1 MNTENADRS
10 RKKRSPIFYGWWI
23 VGSLFLT
30 NFAVEATAIFS
41 FAVFLK
47 PMSEDLNISRGLIS
61 WVLAGRRLA
70 TGLASLLVGRLID
83 RYGSRTLIT
92 AAAALAGMAV
102 IGLGWVQNAWQ
113 FLALFLL
120 VGLSG
125 ITMPGNLLTSVPV
138 QKWFVRQRGRA
149 TSFVT
154 AGFGIGG
161 MTFVIVHQQLIDA
174 FGWRTAWVA
183 SGVFVIALVVP
194 ITWFIIKR
202 QPEDMGLR
210 PDGDPPLDDAP
221 DADSGAPRAARSADD
236 EVSWTERQA
245 LRTVRLWQILAA
257 YVLISFAMGGLQV
270 HRFAFWEDRGYDRSL
285 IASSFSLDAGFFFV
299 GILSAGFL
307 VERFHVR
314 FVGAYAMLIAVGGIA
329 ATILLDA
336 PWVLFLSAVALG
348 IGQGTNAVVQ
358 VHIWPTYF
366 GRAHI
371 GAIRGYI
378 VPGIVIAQALGAP
391 FAGAVFDAT
400 GAYLIAFWTAAVMVA
415 LAALLLLA
423 AAQPR
428 RPQPAPVPQS
438 S

>member
-1 MNTENADRS
+1 MSSDRPA
-10 RKKRSPIFYGWWI
+10 KKRSPIFYGWWI

-47 PMSEDLNISRGLIS
+47 PMSEDLNMSRGLIS

-70 TGLASLLVGRLID
+70 TGAASFLVGRLID
-83 RYGSRTLIT
+83 RYGSRVLIT
-92 AAAALAGMAV
+92 AAAALAGMAI

-113 FLALFLL
+113 FLALFIL

-174 FGWRTAWVA
+174 IGWRAAWVA
-183 SGVFVIALVVP
+183 SGLFVIALVVP
-194 ITWFIIKR
+194 ITWFVIKR

-210 PDGDPPLDDAP
+210 PDGDAAP
-221 DADSGAPRAARSADD
+221 AESPGAGAGAAQAAQD

-336 PWVLFLSAVALG
+336 PWVLFVTAVALG

-391 FAGAVFDAT
+391 FAGAFYDAT
-400 GAYLIAFWTAAVMVA
+400 GAYTVAFWTAAVMVA

-428 RPQPAPVPQS
+428 HPQAAHAPS
-438 S
+438 SRSS

>member
-1 MNTENADRS
+1 MSTDRPA
-10 RKKRSPIFYGWWI
+10 KKRSPIFYGWWI

-70 TGLASLLVGRLID
+70 TGAASLLVGRLID
-83 RYGSRTLIT
+83 RYGARVLIT
-92 AAAALAGMAV
+92 GAASLAGMSV

-113 FLALFLL
+113 FLALFVL

-154 AGFGIGG
+154 AGFGVGG

-174 FGWRTAWVA
+174 FGWRAAWVA
-183 SGVFVIALVVP
+183 SGVFVIAVVVP
-194 ITWFIIKR
+194 ITWFVIKR
-202 QPEDMGLR
+202 QPEDVGLR
-210 PDGDPPLDDAP
+210 PDGDPPPEETPAP
-221 DADSGAPRAARSADD
+221 GETAGAAEARD
-236 EVSWTERQA
+236 EFSWTERQA
-245 LRTVRLWQILAA
+245 LRTRSLWQILAA

-307 VERFHVR
+307 AERFHVR
-314 FVGAYAMLIAVGGIA
+314 FVGAYAMFIAVGGIA
-329 ATILLDA
+329 ATILVDA
-336 PWVLFLSAVALG
+336 PWALFLSAVALG
-348 IGQGTNAVVQ
+348 IGQGTNAVAQ

-378 VPGIVIAQALGAP
+378 VPGIVIGQALGAP

-400 GAYLIAFWTAAVMVA
+400 GAYLIAFWTAAAMVA

-428 RPQPAPVPQS
+428 RPQAAPAPQAS
-438 S
+438 